1 MSRPN
6 PILFELYR
14 HALRLY
20 PSHLRLLYQD
30 QMLQTVRD
38 ADAERNCSAL
48 SFWLCLFSD
57 LLKSSIKEHLL
68 MVRRKVLAR
77 PALFYT
83 LTLAIIFTV
92 WGFSAAVT
100 MQQLLRRG
108 ADQPQIQMAQN
119 YASAIASMPNPAA
132 NPNSPVAS
140 PSASVASAFANA
152 AAATASAQAKRLQAH
167 GDAFPGGPGSYPL
180 PAGHIDLA
188 TSLEPF
194 VILYN
199 SDGAPIHSTGYI
211 DDAVPIPPHG
221 VFAYLRTQPIDKF
234 TWQPRSGVR
243 IATVAQRIDGP
254 NPGFILVGRSL
265 TLVQQQEDELRVGT
279 FITWFCLMALL
290 IAGAVFL
297 SRAQTRQIPA
307 S

>member
-6 PILFELYR
+6 SILFALYR

-20 PSHLRLLYQD
+20 PSRLRLLYQD
-30 QMLQTVRD
+30 QMLQTARD
-38 ADAERNCSAL
+38 AHAERQHRPFF
-48 SFWLCLFSD
+48 FWSRLFTDLCT
-57 LLKSSIKEHLL
+57 SSVKEHIL
-68 MVRRKVLAR
+68 MTRDEAMRRPIFFHA
-77 PALFYT
+77 
-83 LTLAIIFTV
+83 LTLCVLFTL
-92 WGFSAAVT
+92 WGFSAAIT

-119 YASAIASMPNPAA
+119 YASTIASMPNPAA
-132 NPNSPVAS
+132 NPNSPAAS
-140 PSASVASAFANA
+140 PTASVASAFA
-152 AAATASAQAKRLQAH
+152 SAQAKRMQAH
-167 GDAFPGGPGSYPL
+167 GDAFLGRPGSYPL

-199 SDGAPIHSTGYI
+199 SDGAPIHSTGYL

-234 TWQPRSGVR
+234 TWQPRPGLR
-243 IATVAQRIDGP
+243 IAAVAQRIDGP
-254 NPGFILVGRSL
+254 TPGFILVGRSL
-265 TLVQQQEDELRVGT
+265 TLVQQQEDRLRVGT

-297 SRAQTRQIPA
+297 NRAQTRQVPA

>member
-6 PILFELYR
+6 PILFALYR

-140 PSASVASAFANA
+140 PSASVASAFA
-152 AAATASAQAKRLQAH
+152 SAQAKLSAEAKRPQVH

-194 VILYN
+194 VILYDSEGN
-199 SDGAPIHSTGYI
+199 PLRSTGYL
-211 DDAVPIPPHG
+211 DDTVPAPPAG
-221 VFAYLRTQPIDKF
+221 VFAYLRTHPIDKI
-234 TWQPRSGVR
+234 TWQPRPGVR

-290 IAGAVFL
+290 ALGAFFL
-297 SRAQTRQIPA
+297 SRAQARHATA
-307 S
+307 A

>member
-6 PILFELYR
+6 SILFALYR

-20 PSHLRLLYQD
+20 PSRLRLLYQD
-30 QMLQTVRD
+30 QMLQTARD
-38 ADAERNCSAL
+38 AHAERQHRPFF
-48 SFWLCLFSD
+48 FWSRLFTDLCT
-57 LLKSSIKEHLL
+57 SSVKEHIL
-68 MVRRKVLAR
+68 MTRDEAMRRPIFFHA
-77 PALFYT
+77 
-83 LTLAIIFTV
+83 LTLCVLFTL
-92 WGFSAAVT
+92 WGFSAAIT

-119 YASAIASMPNPAA
+119 YASAIAAASNPAA
-132 NPNSPVAS
+132 SP
-140 PSASVASAFANA
+140 
-152 AAATASAQAKRLQAH
+152 
-167 GDAFPGGPGSYPL
+167 FPGGPGSYPF
-180 PAGHIDLA
+180 PTGHIDLA

-199 SDGAPIHSTGYI
+199 SDGAPIHSTGYL

-234 TWQPRSGVR
+234 TWQPRPGLR
-243 IATVAQRIDGP
+243 IAAVAQRIDGP
-254 NPGFILVGRSL
+254 TPGFILVGRSL
-265 TLVQQQEDELRVGT
+265 TLVQQQEDRLRVGT

-297 SRAQTRQIPA
+297 NRAQTRQVPA